1 MVCCNVTILSL
12 NITGLIGSR
21 QSTTPMK
28 ESTLPPGS
36 TSRLAKHTV
45 LPPISSPPPTGVST
59 SRLSQDDPAKNPFVM
74 PPTSEVF
81 TLRERERQRMK
92 HERTKER
99 LLKVHEKS
107 TYSSRL
113 NTKMAS
119 LRKQTLTPD
128 SLTTEGRS
136 KEASIHE
143 DTQFVLATTKDRHI
157 EKEDLVTY
165 VGRKREMFLVQYA
178 LGVKREE
185 IMKLE
190 DIAKVSLY
198 VIYSGTYIPDIT
210 AARGVCDRGAIK
222 QFIRL

>member
-1 MVCCNVTILSL
+1 MVLYLLSF
-12 NITGLIGSR
+12 NIIGLIGSR
-21 QSTTPMK
+21 QSTPTK
-28 ESTLPPGS
+28 ETTLAPGN
-36 TSRLAKHTV
+36 TSRLTKHTV
-45 LPPISSPPPTGVST
+45 LPPISSPPPTGAST
-59 SRLSQDDPAKNPFVM
+59 SLPSQDDPLKNPFIM

-81 TLRERERQRMK
+81 TLREKERQRMK

-128 SLTTEGRS
+128 SLLAEGVN

-185 IMKLE
+185 IRKLE
-190 DIAKVSLY
+190 DIAKV
-198 VIYSGTYIPDIT
+198 DIT
-210 AARGVCDRGAIK
+210 FRHILHTCC
-222 QFIRL
+222 